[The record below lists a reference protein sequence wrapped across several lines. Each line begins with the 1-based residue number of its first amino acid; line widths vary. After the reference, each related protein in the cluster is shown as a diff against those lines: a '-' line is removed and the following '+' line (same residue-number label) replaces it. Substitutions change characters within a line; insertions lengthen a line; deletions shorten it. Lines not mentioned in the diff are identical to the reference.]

1 MSGKHQRRL
10 PNKSQHI
17 ETVIVNGREVKRIVK
32 DDDKKQNQQSK
43 QTTSK

>member
-32 DDDKKQNQQSK
+32 DEEKPKQQ